1 MDNQKKRKVFVVSS
15 NIWIVTNSK
24 GGIIKN
30 EKQINKEFKKELN
43 PKR

>member
-1 MDNQKKRKVFVVSS
+1 MNKKKKKVFVVTS

-30 EKQINKEFKKELN
+30 EKTINKEFQKELKQS
-43 PKR
+43 KR